1 MLCLLICKRWEKK
14 KRKKEE
20 KKRKENFKPQLYKNI
35 KVKEVVNE
43 ERVI

>member
-14 KRKKEE
+14 KGKKEE
-20 KKRKENFKPQLYKNI
+20 KKKNFKPQLYKNI